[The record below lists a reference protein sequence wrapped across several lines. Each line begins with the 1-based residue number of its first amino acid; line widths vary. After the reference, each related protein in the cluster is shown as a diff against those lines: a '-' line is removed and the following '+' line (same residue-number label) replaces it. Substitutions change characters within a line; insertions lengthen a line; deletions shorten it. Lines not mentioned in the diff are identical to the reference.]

1 MTNRNKPAP
10 REYLKHNPKAGDKQP
25 FPSGVITYLAPLPLP
40 TQHPATDYQ
49 KVVGVLNDTYLVY
62 GSGRATVF
70 SWQLTLGIAFTGFVL
85 FVLILP
91 LIAAGGALLV
101 GGTWFD
107 AKDFFYNTHHEA
119 RNVAT
124 FASVFVL
131 LMGIGVWYRLRT
143 TEKYLAPPRFNRQR
157 REVCFVPEGGSK
169 AYIVPWESLSV
180 WTTEAQGVTQ
190 YGVQRQYALG
200 IGFHDTASG
209 RDYVLEYPYPAIPLA
224 ISAWEAIRA
233 YMEYEV
239 HSLEEIH
246 GKDELH
252 EPGDPPYEGLHT
264 FRNAR
269 RRLHRRYCEGEVGLW
284 MIFGWYLYHV
294 MTLWTLPAFIA
305 QREAL
310 WLQRRP
316 QTAIPKKIAEW
327 SEPLPKDQ
335 WAKPSELLKRQS
347 AAVKRIWS
355 KKQQAPIA
363 SVFAQARQEVGD
375 ELN

>member
-1 MTNRNKPAP
+1 MTKRNNPAP
-10 REYLKHNPKAGDKQP
+10 REYLKHHPKAGEKQP

-40 TQHPATDYQ
+40 TQHPTTDYQ

-85 FVLILP
+85 FAFILP

-131 LMGIGVWYRLRT
+131 LMGLLTWWYSRT
-143 TEKYLAPPRFNRQR
+143 KEQDLIAPRFNRQR

-169 AYIVPWESLSV
+169 VYIVPWELLSV

-200 IGFHDTASG
+200 IGFHDKASG
-209 RDYVLEYPYPAIPLA
+209 RDCILEDPTPAIPLA
-224 ISAWEAIRA
+224 ISTWEAIRA

-239 HSLEEIH
+239 HSLEDIH
-246 GKDELH
+246 VDDELH

-269 RRLHRRYCEGEVGLW
+269 RRLHRRFRAGEVGLW
-284 MIFGWYLYHV
+284 MIFGWYLYHI

-316 QTAIPKKIAEW
+316 QTSIPKKMAEW
-327 SEPLPKDQ
+327 SEPLPEDQ

-363 SVFAQARQEVGD
+363 TVFAQARQEVGD